1 MRPLR
6 KLWLHDMAKY
16 HHIKFSS
23 NMIIFSKDYKIFLL
37 IRFSFIN
44 VLKSNKQS
52 EITFWIL
59 VFKNKKSIKYLCEE
73 IKKNVWKIS
82 KLQ

>member
-52 EITFWIL
+52 EITF
-59 VFKNKKSIKYLCEE
+59 
-73 IKKNVWKIS
+73 
-82 KLQ
+82 